1 MRGFFH
7 SSAME
12 FSRLYLLPFAG
23 LLIGWLTN
31 YLAIK
36 MLFHPKEPI
45 NLGLFTLQG
54 VFPKRQDA
62 LGDKLGQ
69 VVSKELISTDEILE
83 KFTEQV
89 SGGEVQEIIERR
101 IDMGLD
107 KLIAG
112 IPMASMFIDD
122 SMKAMARKAILDQ
135 FMEGFDEW
143 ISSLKPR
150 LEQNIDVRA
159 IVKEKVSKFSSDKL
173 EEVLFAIMK
182 KEFRFIEFAG
192 GVLGFAIGCLQILIL
207 TVGA

>member
-1 MRGFFH
+1 MLN
-7 SSAME
+7 AMIE
-12 FSRLYLLPFAG
+12 SRLIFLPFAG

-45 NLGLFTLQG
+45 NLGLFKLQG

-62 LGDKLGQ
+62 LGDKLGT

-83 KFTEQV
+83 KFTDQV
-89 SGGEVQEIIERR
+89 EGSEVQEIVERR
-101 IDMGLD
+101 IDQGLD

-122 SMKAMARKAILDQ
+122 SMKAMARTAILEQ
-135 FMEGFDEW
+135 FMEGFHEW
-143 ISSLKPR
+143 IEGLKPK
-150 LEQNIDVRA
+150 LEKNIDVRA

-192 GVLGFAIGCLQILIL
+192 GVLGFLIGCLQILIL

>member
-1 MRGFFH
+1 
-7 SSAME
+7 ME
-12 FSRLYLLPFAG
+12 ESRLLFLPFAG

-45 NLGLFTLQG
+45 NLGFFKLQG

-62 LGDKLGQ
+62 LADKLGD

-83 KFTEQV
+83 KFTSQV
-89 SGGEVQEIIERR
+89 ESSEVQDIIERR
-101 IDMGLD
+101 IDQGLE

-122 SMKAMARKAILDQ
+122 SMKAMARNAILDQ

-143 ISSLKPR
+143 IVSLKPR
-150 LEQNIDVRA
+150 IEQNIDVRA
-159 IVKEKVSKFSSDKL
+159 IVKDKVSKFSSDKL
-173 EEVLFAIMK
+173 EEVLYTIMK
-182 KEFRFIEFAG
+182 KEFRFIEIAG
-192 GVLGFAIGCLQILIL
+192 GVLGFLIGCLQILIL
-207 TVGA
+207 TVGT

>member
-1 MRGFFH
+1 
-7 SSAME
+7 ME
-12 FSRLYLLPFAG
+12 ESRLFLLPFAG

-62 LGDKLGQ
+62 LGDKLGH
-69 VVSKELISTDEILE
+69 VVSKELISTYEILE

-101 IDMGLD
+101 IDQGLD

-122 SMKAMARKAILDQ
+122 SMKAMARNAILEQ

-143 ISSLKPR
+143 IGSLKPR

-192 GVLGFAIGCLQILIL
+192 GVLGFLIGCLQILIL